1 MTSPADHLGQ
11 FGIIRRG
18 SFLTPELATVI
29 EALGF
34 GTIWVGGSPEAELR
48 IVEDLLDATSTVVV
62 ATGIVNLWTAAA
74 PAVAAS
80 YHRIEAKHP
89 GRFLLGVGV
98 GHPEAQGTRY
108 RKPYE
113 AVVEYLDELDAANVP
128 KANRVLAAL
137 GPKMLK
143 LSADRSAGA
152 HPYLTSPD
160 HTRRARELIGP
171 GVLLAPEHKVVLQ
184 ADPVAAR
191 AVGRPAVEKPYLGL
205 VNYTNNLRTLG
216 YTDADLAGS
225 GSDRLIDA
233 LVAHGNPDDVAAAL
247 TAHLDAGADH
257 VAINLLV
264 GPDDDLVAGYTT
276 LAEALFSAR
285 K

>member
-1 MTSPADHLGQ
+1 MTSAADNLGQ
-11 FGIIRRG
+11 FGIFRRG
-18 SFLTPELATVI
+18 SLLTPELAVAI
-29 EALGF
+29 EGLGF
-34 GTIWVGGSPEAELR
+34 GAIWIGGSPEAELR
-48 IVEDLLDATSTVVV
+48 IVEELLDATSTLVI
-62 ATGIVNLWTAAA
+62 ATGIVNIWTAAA
-74 PAVAAS
+74 PVVAAS

-98 GHPEAQGTRY
+98 GHPEAIDRY

-113 AVVEYLDELDAANVP
+113 AVVDYLDELDAARVP
-128 KANRVLAAL
+128 EPNRVLAAL

-152 HPYLTSPD
+152 HPYLTTPE
-160 HTRRARELIGP
+160 HTRRAREIIGP
-171 GVLLAPEHKVVLQ
+171 RALLAPEQKVVLRT
-184 ADPVAAR
+184 DPVAAR
-191 AVGRPAVEKPYLGL
+191 AIGRPAVETPYLGL

-216 YTDADLAGS
+216 FTDDDLTGG

-233 LVAHGNPDDVAAAL
+233 LAAHGDPATVAAAL
-247 TAHLDAGADH
+247 TAHLDAGANH

-264 GPDDDLVAGYTT
+264 GPGDDLVAGYTT
-276 LAEALFSAR
+276 LAEVLL